1 MPENY
6 QQYQEK
12 SSHWF
17 QELQQKICH
26 KIENYESLFIKK
38 GLKAKEKPKKF
49 TAKTWKRT
57 DPLLPPGT
65 AAGGGEMRILKGHL
79 FEKAGVN
86 FSAVYGLFSEDFRR
100 QIPGAEKDGKFWASG
115 ISVVI
120 HPYSPFI
127 PTVHMNTR
135 MIVTSNKTWFGGGAD
150 ITPMTADFTI
160 NQPEIHRF
168 HQVLEGICNRHNEDY
183 YVRFKKA
190 CDDYFFIKHRSEAR
204 GAGGIFYDYLNTGNP
219 EQDFAFTKDVGV
231 GFLEVYS
238 EIIEKLMDLEWEEQH
253 RQEQLIRRGRY
264 VEFNLLYDRG
274 TIFGLKTDGNVEAIL
289 MSLPPL
295 VSWP

>member
-1 MPENY
+1 MIEDY
-6 QQYQEK
+6 QKYQAK
-12 SSHWF
+12 ASLWF
-17 QELQQKICH
+17 QKLQQKICY
-26 KIENYESLFIKK
+26 KIEGYEAQWMEKNLNVVD
-38 GLKAKEKPKKF
+38 KPKKF
-49 TAKTWKRT
+49 AAKKWKRT
-57 DPLLPPGT
+57 DPLLPPET
-65 AAGGGEMRILKGHL
+65 EAGGGEMRILKGDL

-86 FSAVYGLFSEDFRR
+86 FSAVYGLFSEEFRK

-120 HPYSPFI
+120 HPHSPLI

-135 MIVTSNKTWFGGGAD
+135 MIVTSGKAWFGGGAD
-150 ITPMTADFTI
+150 ITPMMADFKI
-160 NQPEIHRF
+160 NQPETDRF
-168 HQVLEGICNRHNEDY
+168 HQALEEICNRHHRDY
-183 YVRFKKA
+183 YARFKKA

-219 EQDFAFTKDVGV
+219 EQDFAFTQDVGL
-231 GFLEVYS
+231 GFLNIYS
-238 EIIEKLMDLEWEEQH
+238 EIIDQLRDAKWEEKH

-295 VSWP
+295 VS

>member
-1 MPENY
+1 MIKEYESY
-6 QQYQEK
+6 QAK
-12 SSHWF
+12 ASLWF
-17 QELQQKICH
+17 QELQQRICH
-26 KIENYESLFIKK
+26 QIENYEALWLKK
-38 GLKAKEKPKKF
+38 NLNVADKPKKF
-49 TAKTWKRT
+49 IAKNWKRT
-57 DPLLPPGT
+57 DPLLPPGSDS
-65 AAGGGEMRILKGHL
+65 GGGEMRILKGHL

-86 FSAVYGLFSEDFRR
+86 FSAVYGLFSEEFRK

-120 HPYSPFI
+120 HPHSPLI

-135 MIVTSNKTWFGGGAD
+135 MIVTSGKTWFGGGAD
-150 ITPMTADFTI
+150 ITPMIADFKI
-160 NQPEIHRF
+160 NQPEINLF
-168 HQVLEGICNRHNEDY
+168 HQALEKICNRYDTDY
-183 YVRFKKA
+183 YLRFKKA

-204 GAGGIFYDYLNTGNP
+204 GAGGIFYDYVNTGNP
-219 EQDFAFTKDVGV
+219 EQDFAFTKDVGL
-231 GFLEVYS
+231 GFLDIYS
-238 EIIEKLMDLEWEEQH
+238 VIIERLMDSKWEEKH

-274 TIFGLKTDGNVEAIL
+274 TVFGLKTDGNVEAIL